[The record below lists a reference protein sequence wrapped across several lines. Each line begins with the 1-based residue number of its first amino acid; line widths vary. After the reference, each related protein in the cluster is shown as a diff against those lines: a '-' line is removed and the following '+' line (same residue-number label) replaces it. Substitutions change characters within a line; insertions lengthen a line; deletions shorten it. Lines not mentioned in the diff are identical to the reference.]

1 MLTELNLP
9 TYSFR
14 IQTQQEK
21 RVIFDEIRRKF
32 VALTPEEW
40 VRQHFVRFLVKEKKY
55 PASLMAIETGLKI
68 NRNQFRADLL
78 VYDRKGNPL
87 LLVEFKAPSVKITQQ
102 TFDQITRYNMT
113 YKVPYL
119 IVSNGME
126 HYCCSVDL
134 EKQSYAFLKEIP
146 EFGAL

>member
-14 IQTQQEK
+14 FQTQQN
-21 RVIFDEIRRKF
+21 RQLIFDAIRKKF

-40 VRQHFVRFLVKEKKY
+40 VRQHFVRFLVEDKQY

-68 NRNQFRADLL
+68 NQNQFRADLL
-78 VYDRKGNPL
+78 VHNRKGEPL
-87 LLVEFKAPSVKITQQ
+87 VLVEFKAPTVKVTQQ

-113 YKVPYL
+113 FRVPYL

-126 HYCCSVDL
+126 HYCCAVDL
-134 EKQSYAFLKEIP
+134 ENQSYAFLKEIP
-146 EFGAL
+146 EFGEL